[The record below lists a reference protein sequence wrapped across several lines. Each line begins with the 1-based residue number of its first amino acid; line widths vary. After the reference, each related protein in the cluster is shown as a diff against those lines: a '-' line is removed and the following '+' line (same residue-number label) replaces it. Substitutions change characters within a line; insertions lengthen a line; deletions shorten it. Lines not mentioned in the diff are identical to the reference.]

1 MCDNA
6 GVDIVVSAGALA
18 AIIVAVDVGDALTDV
33 VMDNAVVVIDIDVDV
48 AAVVGGVN
56 AGVVDDGVDFVA
68 CVDFVVSC
76 GVMLLLLLLML

>member
-33 VMDNAVVVIDIDVDV
+33 VMDNAVVVIDIDWW
-48 AAVVGGVN
+48 
-56 AGVVDDGVDFVA
+56 
-68 CVDFVVSC
+68 C
-76 GVMLLLLLLML
+76 

>member
-1 MCDNA
+1 MCDNV

-48 AAVVGGVN
+48 AAVVI
-56 AGVVDDGVDFVA
+56 DIDWW
-68 CVDFVVSC
+68 C
-76 GVMLLLLLLML
+76 